1 MIHPVDLRVAR
12 LNNGIRRQ
20 EYYTPAPD

>member
-12 LNNGIRRQ
+12 PNNGIRRQ